1 MIDEL
6 QLEEEAVAVID
17 MSDGFPES
25 IGGIGKVNFD
35 VGGVLVLGEFLCDS
49 GLAYASSSF
58 DKESGSSAKTKS
70 PPGMGGDL
78 KDGQAGVP
86 YAPWGLR
93 IRCRYSIY
101 KYPVSVHIH

>member
-1 MIDEL
+1 MERIRYYSTSFQADVIDEL

-49 GLAYASSSF
+49 GLAVTDLLSLQYIQIPSF
-58 DKESGSSAKTKS
+58 RPHSLMHWSE
-70 PPGMGGDL
+70 
-78 KDGQAGVP
+78 
-86 YAPWGLR
+86 
-93 IRCRYSIY
+93 
-101 KYPVSVHIH
+101 